1 MTRIYEPH
9 SKKTLDSRI
18 YRRHAERT
26 VQLWVQ
32 RLKDSSS
39 TKRLSL
45 MYLANGKLL
54 CTRSFPS
61 CPTDLYITEV
71 AQQSKIRHKD
81 DFIVAFSP
89 AIAEAVSIA
98 YKGAAADIQLKLK
111 RVIDVWRDRSIFE
124 APIQSAIDAR
134 VAGQSNWA
142 TFCSGM
148 A

>member
-1 MTRIYEPH
+1 M
-9 SKKTLDSRI
+9 
-18 YRRHAERT
+18 
-26 VQLWVQ
+26 
-32 RLKDSSS
+32 
-39 TKRLSL
+39 
-45 MYLANGKLL
+45 
-54 CTRSFPS
+54 
-61 CPTDLYITEV
+61 
-71 AQQSKIRHKD
+71 
-81 DFIVAFSP
+81 AFSP